1 VRLEERLGEE
11 LKAREMTLAVAESCT
26 GGLLAS
32 RITDV
37 PGSSA
42 YFRGGIV
49 AYTNTVK
56 ETILGVS
63 KDVISVHGAVSSK
76 CAREMALGALRVFGA
91 DLALATTGIAGPD
104 GGTEE
109 KPVGLVHIAL
119 AARDGTLMLRR
130 LRFDGAR
137 KENKWSA
144 TEAAFQLLLEYSN
157 NNIWNV
163 FQNH

>member
-1 VRLEERLGEE
+1 MRPEERLAE
-11 LKAREMTLAVAESCT
+11 LLCQKGLTIAVAESCT

-56 ETILGVS
+56 ETILGVP
-63 KDVISVHGAVSSK
+63 KDVLSVHGAISSE

-104 GGTEE
+104 GGTEG
-109 KPVGLVHIAL
+109 KPVGLVYISL

-137 KENKWSA
+137 KENKWST
-144 TEAAFQLLLEYSN
+144 TEAAFQLLLEYAN
-157 NNIWNV
+157 NM
-163 FQNH
+163 

>member
-11 LKAREMTLAVAESCT
+11 LKARRMTLAVAESCT

-32 RITDV
+32 WITDV

-63 KDVISVHGAVSSK
+63 KDVLSVHGAVSSE

-91 DLALATTGIAGPD
+91 DLALATTGIAGP
-104 GGTEE
+104 GGATED
-109 KPVGLVHIAL
+109 KPVGLAYVAL
-119 AARDGTLMLRR
+119 SSRDGRDIVRR
-130 LRFDGAR
+130 SLFEGSRE
-137 KENKWSA
+137 KNKRSV
-144 TEAAFQLLLEYSN
+144 TEAALHLMLEYIGEDS
-157 NNIWNV
+157 
-163 FQNH
+163 